1 MLTSVYDLRSFYE
14 CKKGQLIQPVLQ
26 ERILKIWPDTKD
38 LRVLGCGYA
47 LPYLEPYIAEAERVV
62 AVMPA
67 RLGVHSWDPQGKNR
81 ACLAEESELP
91 FETESIDRILLVH
104 SLEHTEIM
112 GPYLQELWRVLK
124 STGRIL
130 MVVPNRRGLW
140 ARAEWSPF
148 GHGTP
153 YSASQLIRALRDN
166 LFVIEKSERALFVP
180 PFRSSMLL
188 RTCLPMEHFGQ
199 PLMGGMAGVLMVE
212 ASKQLYSGI
221 PAQQAAKMQIRGRRI
236 LVPSAAPG
244 G

>member
-1 MLTSVYDLRSFYE
+1 MVTSVYDLRSFYD
-14 CKKGQLIQPVLQ
+14 CKKGLLIQPVLQ
-26 ERILKIWPDTKD
+26 ERILNIWPETKD

-47 LPYLEPYIAEAERVV
+47 LPFLGPYLAESERVV
-62 AVMPA
+62 TVMPA
-67 RLGVHSWDPQGKNR
+67 RLGVHAWEPEGKNL

-112 GPYLQELWRVLK
+112 GPYLQELWRILK

-130 MVVPNRRGLW
+130 LVVPNRRGLW

-166 LFVIEKSERALFVP
+166 LFVIERSERALFVP

-188 RTCLPMEHFGQ
+188 RTCLPMERFVQ
-199 PLMGGMAGVLMVE
+199 PVVGGMAGVLMVE
-212 ASKQLYSGI
+212 ASKQLYSGVL
-221 PAQQAAKMQIRGRRI
+221 AQQTAKMQIRGRRI